1 MKDLKD
7 QYHNIFREVYILIND
22 EFVKLGAV
30 EDSLW
35 EFICDNYS
43 PVEKSS
49 QKEIDMNLDLC
60 EIAKIRF
67 D

>member
-7 QYHNIFREVYILIND
+7 QFHDIFGEVYILINND
-22 EFVKLGAV
+22 FVKLGAV

-35 EFICDNYS
+35 EFICENYS
-43 PVEKSS
+43 PIEENSHKQVDIS
-49 QKEIDMNLDLC
+49 LDLS
-60 EIAKIRF
+60 EITRIKF